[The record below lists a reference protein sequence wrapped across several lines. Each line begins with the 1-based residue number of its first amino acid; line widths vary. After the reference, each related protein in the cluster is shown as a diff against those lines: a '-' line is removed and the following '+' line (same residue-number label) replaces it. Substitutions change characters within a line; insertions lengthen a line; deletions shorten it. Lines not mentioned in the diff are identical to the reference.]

1 MGMKS
6 SIENL
11 NQFYNKIQKVQK
23 RIQFLAVVSLNVCGN
38 MKFAWVFCVVQTQND
53 QNTPL

>member
-1 MGMKS
+1 MAVIPLNGHEI

-23 RIQFLAVVSLNVCGN
+23 RRSGL
-38 MKFAWVFCVVQTQND
+38 WY
-53 QNTPL
+53 P

>member
-23 RIQFLAVVSLNVCGN
+23 RIQFLAVVFLNVCGN
-38 MKFAWVFCVVQTQND
+38 MKFA
-53 QNTPL
+53 